1 MWTIIWLVGNS
12 TLRTVGVLP
21 KDTSARID
29 SAVALGTLIGISVVC
44 SIAAR
49 AVAMVISRGSSK
61 YPSLIL
67 GLLLLLTGVAVEWS
81 VFALMP
87 IWYHIVFLVLLIPI
101 VLVGAR
107 LVKRGLSVESKR
119 WPPKHLS
126 FFALAQPSSLW
137 ANTFIAAAVNS
148 GSRRW

>member
-44 SIAAR
+44 SIAAG
-49 AVAMVISRGSSK
+49 AVAMVISRGPSK

-87 IWYHIVFLVLLIPI
+87 IWYHIVFLALLIPI

-107 LVKRGLSVESKR
+107 LVKRG
-119 WPPKHLS
+119 
-126 FFALAQPSSLW
+126 
-137 ANTFIAAAVNS
+137 
-148 GSRRW
+148 